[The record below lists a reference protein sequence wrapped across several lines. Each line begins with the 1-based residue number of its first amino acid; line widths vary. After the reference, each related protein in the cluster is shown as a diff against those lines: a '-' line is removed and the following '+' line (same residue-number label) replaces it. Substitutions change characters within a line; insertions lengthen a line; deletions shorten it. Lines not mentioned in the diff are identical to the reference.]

1 MRRFSRSHKR
11 FRRRTS
17 PLFWIVLAA
26 IALVIL
32 ILRLAFFHTVRIEG
46 SSMENSLRS
55 GDIALVTCMT
65 GEPQRGDI
73 VECRFPGRSGTYV
86 KRLIGLPG
94 EHVEI
99 KKSKLRGVESYGMI
113 CASSEIG
120 LGDLLPA
127 SQEAE
132 IVDLSAFDA
141 PAGTPLAKA
150 LDLEDII
157 LEIDNKSMTNRR
169 PLGSLRHR
177 PGTGRPVRPA
187 PGRDSRLHRRKR
199 R

>member
-11 FRRRTS
+11 FRRRAS
-17 PLFWIVLAA
+17 PLFWILPAA
-26 IALVIL
+26 VALIIL
-32 ILRLAFFHTVRIEG
+32 VLRLTFFHTVRIEG

-99 KKSKLRGVESYGMI
+99 RYGI
-113 CASSEIG
+113 SF
-120 LGDLLPA
+120 
-127 SQEAE
+127 
-132 IVDLSAFDA
+132 VYV
-141 PAGTPLAKA
+141 K
-150 LDLEDII
+150 
-157 LEIDNKSMTNRR
+157 
-169 PLGSLRHR
+169 
-177 PGTGRPVRPA
+177 
-187 PGRDSRLHRRKR
+187 
-199 R
+199 

>member
-1 MRRFSRSHKR
+1 MRRYSRSHKR

-94 EHVEI
+94 DEIQIIDSRVHVNGEAI
-99 KKSKLRGVESYGMI
+99 SEPYATGPSEDYGVILGEDEYLVLGDNRAESY
-113 CASSEIG
+113 
-120 LGDLLPA
+120 
-127 SQEAE
+127 
-132 IVDLSAFDA
+132 
-141 PAGTPLAKA
+141 
-150 LDLEDII
+150 
-157 LEIDNKSMTNRR
+157 
-169 PLGSLRHR
+169 
-177 PGTGRPVRPA
+177 
-187 PGRDSRLHRRKR
+187 DSREEDMGTLRQEDFIGRVQFVLWPLHRVK
-199 R
+199 